1 MDALLIE
8 WNTKTGIRAGNINMH
23 DPKLQCYGWQ
33 NFDVT
38 PAIELRVIEDQRDT
52 AQYEHIPGITLIK
65 GNTNINIAIDINFPP
80 KYMIDDEIMY
90 AEHLKQLNQNS
101 KTEININKLPDLKEE
116 RLKVLKD
123 IFKLKG
129 IKKIERNKI

>member
-38 PAIELRVIEDQRDT
+38 PAIELRVIEDNRDIT
-52 AQYEHIPGITLIK
+52 QYQNILGVKIIK
-65 GNTNINIAIDINFPP
+65 GNTAINDAIDDNFPP
-80 KYMIDDEIMY
+80 KYMIDDEIIY
-90 AEHLKQLNQNS
+90 AEHLKQLNKS
-101 KTEININKLPDLKEE
+101 DSTKINITDLPDNKEE
-116 RLKVLKD
+116 RLKTLKNTYK
-123 IFKLKG
+123 IKG